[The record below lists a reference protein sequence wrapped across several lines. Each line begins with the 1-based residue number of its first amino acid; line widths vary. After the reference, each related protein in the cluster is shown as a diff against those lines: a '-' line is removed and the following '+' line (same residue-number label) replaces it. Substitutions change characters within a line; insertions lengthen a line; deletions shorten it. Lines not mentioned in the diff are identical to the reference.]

1 MRVMVERRTPAAG
14 GADMSRVA
22 VVLPAYNEA
31 AHIGT
36 VVGDLLAVGVGRIV
50 CVDDCSTDETG
61 GIVDRL
67 AMDERVEAVHHRVNR
82 GKQAAVKHGVQAA
95 VARGAFAAVALLD
108 ADTQHDPSLLPGL
121 CGHIG
126 TCDIV
131 ATRRSTEQMPAIRQV
146 ANRLANTPYRIIG
159 AAPFS
164 DIQSG
169 YRVYTCELAVHLAAH
184 LPEEGRYV
192 LEHSSVVLAAQ
203 FCAARARDLRVVEVD
218 VPCTYSGVQS
228 SIRPR
233 DNLQL
238 TWAAILHAAAL
249 ARLRMRG
256 TSR

>member
-1 MRVMVERRTPAAG
+1 MRVLVERRAPAAG

-22 VVLPAYNEA
+22 AVLPAYNEA
-31 AHIGT
+31 AHIAA
-36 VVGDLLAVGVGRIV
+36 VVRGLLSAGAGRVV
-50 CVDDCSTDETG
+50 CVNDCSTDETG

-67 AMDERVEAVHHRVNR
+67 AMDERVEAVHHRVNQ
-82 GKQAAVKHGVQAA
+82 GKQAAVKHGMQAA
-95 VARGAFAAVALLD
+95 LMHETLEAVALLD
-108 ADTQHDPSLLPGL
+108 ADTQHDPSFLPGL
-121 CGHIG
+121 CGHAG

-131 ATRRSTEQMPAIRQV
+131 ATRRSREQMPAIRQL

-159 AAPFS
+159 GAPFS

-169 YRVYTCELAVHLAAH
+169 YRVYTRELAAHLAAH
-184 LPEEGRYV
+184 LPEGGRYV

-203 FCAARARDLRVVEVD
+203 FCAARSRDLRVVEVD
-218 VPCTYSGVQS
+218 VPCTYSGVRS

-238 TWAAILHAAAL
+238 TWAAIRHAAAL

-256 TSR
+256 PGR